1 MSRAHRSRAE
11 RCVRGSVSVVGRVRM
26 ERVGEGKRGEIIGL
40 LVYYLLDRSLVD
52 DENTSK

>member
-1 MSRAHRSRAE
+1 M
-11 RCVRGSVSVVGRVRM
+11 RGSVSVVGRVRM